1 MSLALRIGRAERLA
15 GGSGGGDRRRT
26 IPVWASTRYPRS
38 WIERRGRGRDPVFFV
53 GVPTED
59 ADVRPH
65 LTPAMRALLGLD
77 DALMVFEA
85 GGGFGPD
92 RLGEDDR

>member
-1 MSLALRIGRAERLA
+1 MSLALRIGRAERLV

-38 WIERRGRGRDPVFFV
+38 WIERRGLGAIPVFFV

-65 LTPAMRALLGLD
+65 LTPAMRALVGPD
-77 DALMVFEA
+77 GVLMVFEVTA
-85 GGGFGPD
+85 GGFGPD
-92 RLGEDDR
+92 RGFL